1 MISKDFKLPS
11 WRKWIKLTDKKKIIE
26 ENTALVQN
34 ETHRKKG
41 VYVVRVSKSIERV
54 KGKSD
59 IVYIGRGNL
68 HQRVRRLLKL
78 FPERVTVNTKNQKVL
93 FARTGLLS
101 IVSHLNTDVWI
112 TYKIT
117 DRYIQLEK
125 DLLQKYRDDHIELP
139 PLNRSST

>member
-1 MISKDFKLPS
+1 M
-11 WRKWIKLTDKKKIIE
+11 TDKKKIIE
-26 ENTALVQN
+26 QNASLVQN

-41 VYVVRVSKSIERV
+41 VYVVRVSKYIKRV

-78 FPERVTVNTKNQKVL
+78 FPGRVTENTKNQKVL
-93 FARTGLLS
+93 FARLGLLS
-101 IVSHLNTDVWI
+101 IVSHMNADVWV

-117 DRYIQLEK
+117 DNYIQLEK
-125 DLLQKYRDDHIELP
+125 DLLQKYRDDHIEMP